1 MFTEIIKPRFLE
13 TDALGHINNNTYGMW
28 FEAARDEI
36 FHIFMPKVNIKEWNL
51 IMAHSSF
58 DFLKEVF
65 WSKEVIVKTAIAK
78 LGNSSIE
85 LIHAVYQEGK
95 LCTTGKCILIHY
107 NFETKT
113 SVKIPDKIRLELE
126 NHLFTEHWTV
136 TLDELELLQK
146 KYNDKNK

>member
-13 TDALGHINNNTYGMW
+13 TDALGHINNNTYGVW

-36 FHIFMPKVNIKEWNL
+36 FRIFMPKANVKEWNL

-65 WSKEVIVKTAIAK
+65 WGKEVLVKTGISK

-85 LIHAVYQEGK
+85 LCHAVYQDEK
-95 LCTTGKCILIHY
+95 LCTIGKCVLIHY
-107 NFETKT
+107 NFATKT
-113 SVKIPDKIRLELE
+113 SIRIPDKIRLELE
-126 NHLFTEHWTV
+126 SHIFTESWP
-136 TLDELELLQK
+136 TLLDDLLQ
-146 KYNDKNK
+146 

>member
-13 TDALGHINNNTYGMW
+13 TDALGHINNNTYGVW

-36 FHIFMPKVNIKEWNL
+36 FHIFMPKANIKEWNL

-65 WSKEVIVKTAIAK
+65 WGKEVLVKTAISK

-85 LIHAVYQEGK
+85 LCHAVYQEGK

-107 NFETKT
+107 DFTTK
-113 SVKIPDKIRLELE
+113 VAVRIPDNIRMKLEKHILTKPWSATLLELE
-126 NHLFTEHWTV
+126 
-136 TLDELELLQK
+136 DSK
-146 KYNDKNK
+146 

>member
-13 TDALGHINNNTYGMW
+13 TDALGHINNNTYGVW

-36 FHIFMPKVNIKEWNL
+36 FRIFMPKANVKEWNL

-65 WSKEVIVKTAIAK
+65 WGKEVLVKTGVTK

-85 LIHAVYQEGK
+85 LCHAVYQEGK

-107 NFETKT
+107 NFVSKEA
-113 SVKIPDKIRLELE
+113 VRIPDNIRTILESHIFSIPWMGTLEELE
-126 NHLFTEHWTV
+126 EFE
-136 TLDELELLQK
+136 K
-146 KYNDKNK
+146 SNKS

>member
-13 TDALGHINNNTYGMW
+13 TDALGHINNNTYGVW

-36 FHIFMPKVNIKEWNL
+36 FRIFMPKANVKEWNL
-51 IMAHSSF
+51 IMAHTSF

-65 WSKEVIVKTAIAK
+65 WGKEVIVKTGVTK

-85 LIHAVYQEGK
+85 LCHAVYQEGK

-107 NFETKT
+107 NFMTKEA
-113 SVKIPDKIRLELE
+113 VRIPDNIRTILESHIFSIPWMGTLE
-126 NHLFTEHWTV
+126 EVEEFE
-136 TLDELELLQK
+136 K
-146 KYNDKNK
+146 SNKS

>member
-13 TDALGHINNNTYGMW
+13 TDALGHINNNTYGVW

-65 WSKEVIVKTAIAK
+65 WGEEVIVKTAILK

-85 LIHAVYQEGK
+85 LSHAVYQDNK

-107 NFETKT
+107 NFDTKV
-113 SVKIPDKIRLELE
+113 SVRIPDNIRTQLEE
-126 NHLFTEHWTV
+126 HQYTEAWPA
-136 TLDELELLQK
+136 TLIKL
-146 KYNDKNK
+146 

>member
-13 TDALGHINNNTYGMW
+13 TDALGHINNNTYGVW

-36 FHIFMPKVNIKEWNL
+36 FRIFMPKANVKEWNL

-65 WSKEVIVKTAIAK
+65 WGKEVLVKTGVTK

-85 LIHAVYQEGK
+85 LCHAVYQEGK

-107 NFETKT
+107 NFVSKEA
-113 SVKIPDKIRLELE
+113 VRIPDNIRSILESHIFSIPWMGTLE
-126 NHLFTEHWTV
+126 EVEEFE
-136 TLDELELLQK
+136 K
-146 KYNDKNK
+146 SNKS

>member
-13 TDALGHINNNTYGMW
+13 TDALGHINNNTYGVW

-65 WSKEVIVKTAIAK
+65 WGKEVIVKTAITK

-85 LIHAVYQEGK
+85 LSHAVYQDNK

-107 NFETKT
+107 NFDTKV
-113 SVKIPDKIRLELE
+113 SVRIPDNIRTQLEE
-126 NHLFTEHWTV
+126 HQYTESWPA
-136 TLDELELLQK
+136 TLLKL
-146 KYNDKNK
+146 

>member
-13 TDALGHINNNTYGMW
+13 TDALGHINNNTYGVW

-65 WSKEVIVKTAIAK
+65 WGKEVLVKTGITK

-85 LIHAVYQEGK
+85 LCHAVYQEGK
-95 LCTTGKCILIHY
+95 LCTTGKCVLIHY
-107 NFETKT
+107 DFNTK
-113 SVKIPDKIRLELE
+113 VAVRIPDDIRAELE
-126 NHLFTEHWTV
+126 KHIFAGHWPA
-136 TLDELELLQK
+136 TLEELESI
-146 KYNDKNK
+146 